1 ANTSGNIVGVLLN
14 TSTAATATTLST
26 VVNPA
31 VVGQLVNL
39 TAVVTGPAGVPT
51 GDVTFL
57 DGDTVLGTA
66 TLDDTGTA
74 TLAVAF
80 DTEGD
85 HALTAVYG
93 GSNAFDASTS
103 DVLTETVTP
112 APTAVVL
119 SPSVDTGMS
128 GVPVDFTVTVS
139 PVMPGTGT
147 PTGNVTLFDGATA
160 LGTAQLD
167 ANGPG
172 GVALALEAGDH
183 SPTVSNDGAGN
194 L

>member
-26 VVNPA
+26 DVNPA

-39 TAVVTGPAGVPT
+39 TATVTGPAGVPT

-80 DTEGD
+80 ATEGD

-103 DVLTETVTP
+103 DVLTETVAP
-112 APTAVVL
+112 DPTAVVL
-119 SPSVDTGMS
+119 SPSVEQGMA
-128 GVPVDFTVTVS
+128 GVPVTFTVTVS
-139 PVMPGTGT
+139 PVAPGAGT
-147 PTGNVTLFDGATA
+147 PTGTVTIIDGTA
-160 LGTAQLD
+160 VLGTAQLD
-167 ANGPG
+167 VNGQA
-172 GVALALEAGDH
+172 VFA
-183 SPTVSNDGAGN
+183 
-194 L
+194 